1 MDYSSHNS
9 IKIEQ
14 SCEESKADIL
24 IVAALYK
31 ERKWVQKVFN
41 CEWKNVE
48 KGGVVY
54 QVADYK
60 IDDKTF
66 KIVAVSQLHMG
77 MPQAAVLTTRSIML
91 WSPSVVVMTGI
102 CAGVEGQVT
111 MGDIVIANKVFDYGS
126 GKIVGGKLRPNFE
139 PVQIDAWLWQLLEL
153 FRNNEDILEEID
165 REYPLDRG
173 RPDSPL
179 VAHLGSMG
187 CGSAVVADAAMI
199 EEIVLTERKLLALD
213 MESYAVALATSLS
226 TTTTKRVEFFIVKSV
241 VDFANSLKGDAHHDY
256 SCYVSA
262 AFLKKFLDNYYRQL
276 LLDNV

>member
-1 MDYSSHNS
+1 MDYSSHSS

-14 SCEESKADIL
+14 SGQETKADIL

-41 CEWKNVE
+41 CEWRNVE

-54 QVADYK
+54 QFAEYK
-60 IDDKTF
+60 IDDQIF

-153 FRNNEDILEEID
+153 FRNDEAIMEEID
-165 REYPLDRG
+165 REYPLDHG

-226 TTTTKRVEFFIVKSV
+226 TTTTRRVEFFIVKSV
-241 VDFANSLKGDAHHDY
+241 VDFANSLKGDTHHDY

-262 AFLKKFLDNYYRQL
+262 AFLKKFLDYYYRQL
-276 LLDNV
+276 FLDNV

>member
-1 MDYSSHNS
+1 MESLENP
-9 IKIEQ
+9 IAIEQ
-14 SCEESKADIL
+14 SSHEYKADL
-24 IVAALYK
+24 LVVAALHK
-31 ERKWVQKVFN
+31 EKKWLQKVFDV
-41 CEWKNVE
+41 EWRNVE
-48 KGGVVY
+48 RDGVIF

-77 MPQAAVLTTRSIML
+77 MPQAAILTTRSIML

-111 MGDIVIANKVFDYGS
+111 MGDIVVANKVFDYGS
-126 GKIVGGKLRPNFE
+126 GKVVNGKLRPNFE
-139 PVQIDAWLWQLLEL
+139 PVQIDSWIWQLLEL
-153 FRNNEDILEEID
+153 FRHDEAVLEQID
-165 REYPLDRG
+165 REYPLDDG
-173 RPDSPL
+173 RPGSPL

-226 TTTTKRVEFFIVKSV
+226 TTPTKRIEFFIVKSV
-241 VDFANSLKGDAHHDY
+241 VDFANSLKGDTHHNY

-262 AFLKKFLDNYYRQL
+262 AFLKKFLDRYYRQL
-276 LLDNV
+276 FLDNA